1 VKQSGT
7 RGKNKKKSQAHLIQI
22 IEMEVHHA
30 PHSKKL
36 INNLQIQN
44 MTNDNIQQTENPL
57 LKPFQTVHQTA
68 PFNSVKIEHYLP
80 AFDVAIEL
88 AKAEVQTIIDNQ
100 ATPDFTNTIVA
111 LDLVGEKLERIKA
124 IFFNLNS
131 AETSDEMQGI
141 AQKVAPKLSDFGNDI
156 TLNEQL
162 FARIKE
168 VYNQRDKL
176 VLNAEESTLLEKT
189 FRSFVRSGANLN
201 ESDKAK
207 YREITKELSQ
217 LGLKYQQNV
226 LAETNSY
233 ELLITDKNDL
243 SGLPESIIEM
253 AAQTAQSKNKE
264 GWLFNLQHPSYV
276 PFLKYADKRSLR
288 EEIFRASSSRANHG
302 NENDNNETIKRIVE
316 LRLEKA
322 HLLGFKTHAEYK
334 LQERMAETPEKV
346 TSFLDDL
353 HQSSKPFAVKE
364 FAEVQDFAE
373 KSGFTGTI
381 QRWDWAYYSEKL
393 KSEKYN
399 FTDEEV
405 KPYLQLEKVIS
416 GVFSL
421 AQKLYGLGLKE
432 NKNIQ
437 VYHPD
442 VMAYEVYNE
451 KEEFIAVLYLDF
463 FPREGKRSGA
473 WMTDYRTQSNVNG
486 NSIRPHISLVT
497 NFSKSTE
504 STPSL
509 LTFDEV
515 TTFLHEFGHG
525 LHGMLTQCQF
535 PGTSGTNVYWDFVEL
550 PSQIHENWAYEK
562 EWLDQF
568 AVHYQTGERLPE
580 DLIQKIQKAQNFQ
593 AAYMMERQLSFA
605 MLDMAYHNRET
616 PVQKD
621 LKEFE
626 LEAIASTDLFEPVNG
641 SMQSTSFSHIFSGGY
656 DAGYYSYK
664 WAEVLDADAFSVFQE
679 KGIFD
684 RETADSF
691 RKNIL
696 EKGGSEHPKILYKAF
711 RGQEPS
717 SEALLKRNGL
727 V

>member
-1 VKQSGT
+1 MSEY
-7 RGKNKKKSQAHLIQI
+7 KSTN
-22 IEMEVHHA
+22 
-30 PHSKKL
+30 
-36 INNLQIQN
+36 INSSPPP
-44 MTNDNIQQTENPL
+44 TEGLEEASNPL
-57 LKPFQTVHQTA
+57 LQPFQTVHQTA

-80 AFDVAIEL
+80 AFDAAIDE
-88 AKAEVQTIIDNQ
+88 AKAEVQKIIDDP
-100 ATPDFTNTIVA
+100 AVPDFSNTIVA
-111 LDLVGEKLERIKA
+111 LDLAGEKLERIKA

-131 AETSDEMQGI
+131 AETSDEMQEI
-141 AQKVAPKLSDFGNDI
+141 AQEVAPKLSDFGNDI

-162 FARIKE
+162 FDRIKT
-168 VYNQRDKL
+168 VHNQLENL
-176 VLNAEESTLLEKT
+176 VLNVEETTLLEKT
-189 FRSFVRSGANLN
+189 YRRFVRSGANLN
-201 ESDKAK
+201 ETDKAK

-226 LAETNSY
+226 LAETNAY
-233 ELLITDKNDL
+233 ELLITNKKDL

-253 AAQTAQSKNKE
+253 AAQTAQSKEKE
-264 GWLFNLQHPSYV
+264 GWLFNLQYPSYV
-276 PFLKYADKRSLR
+276 PFLKYADNRELR
-288 EEIFRASSSRANHG
+288 EQIFRASSSRSNHG
-302 NENDNNETIKRIVE
+302 NENDNNDIIRRIVE
-316 LRLEKA
+316 LRIEKA
-322 HLLGFKTHAEYK
+322 HLLSFKTHAEYK

-353 HQSSKPFAVKE
+353 HQKSKSFAVKE
-364 FAEVQDFAE
+364 FAGVQRFAE
-373 KSGFTGTI
+373 KDGFTGII

-393 KSEKYN
+393 KSERYN

-416 GVFSL
+416 GVFGL
-421 AQKLYGLGLKE
+421 AKKLYGLGLKE
-432 NKNIQ
+432 NKGIE

-442 VMAYEVYNE
+442 VSAYEVYNE
-451 KEEFIAVLYLDF
+451 NLEFIAVLYLDF

-497 NFSKSTE
+497 NFSKPTE
-504 STPSL
+504 NTPSL

-525 LHGMLTQCQF
+525 LHGMLSQCQF

-568 AVHYQTGERLPE
+568 AIHYQTGEKMPE
-580 DLIQKIQKAQNFQ
+580 ELILKIKKAQNFQ

-605 MLDMAYHNRET
+605 MLDMAYHDREL
-616 PVQKD
+616 PVEGD

-626 LEAIASTDLFEPVNG
+626 LNAVASTDLFESVDG
-641 SMQSTSFSHIFSGGY
+641 SLQSTAFSHIFSGGY

-684 RETADSF
+684 RKTADSF

-696 EKGGSEHPKILYKAF
+696 EKGGSEHPMILYKAF
-711 RGQEPS
+711 RGQEPTPA
-717 SEALLKRNGL
+717 ALLKRNGL

>member
-1 VKQSGT
+1 
-7 RGKNKKKSQAHLIQI
+7 
-22 IEMEVHHA
+22 
-30 PHSKKL
+30 
-36 INNLQIQN
+36 
-44 MTNDNIQQTENPL
+44 MTSENILYTENPL
-57 LKPFQTVHQTA
+57 LKPFPGIYQTA
-68 PFNSVKIEHYLP
+68 PFNAVKIEHYMP
-80 AFDVAIEL
+80 AFDAAIEEARL
-88 AKAEVQTIIDNQ
+88 EVRKIIEDP
-100 ATPDFTNTIVA
+100 AAPDFANTIVA
-111 LDLVGEKLERIKA
+111 LDLAGERLERIKA
-124 IFFNLNS
+124 VFFNLNS
-131 AETSDEMQGI
+131 ADTSDEMQNI
-141 AQKVAPKLSDFGNDI
+141 AQAVSPKLSDFGNDI

-168 VYNQRDKL
+168 VHDCRENL
-176 VLNAEESTLLEKT
+176 VLNVEESTLLEKT
-189 FRSFVRSGANLN
+189 YRRFVRSGANLN

-226 LAETNSY
+226 LAETNAY
-233 ELLITDKNDL
+233 ELLITDEKDL
-243 SGLPESIIEM
+243 SGLPDSIVEM
-253 AAQTAQSKNKE
+253 AAQTAKSKNKE
-264 GWLFNLQHPSYV
+264 GWLFNLQFPSYG
-276 PFLKYADKRSLR
+276 PFLKYADNRLLR
-288 EEIFRASSSRANHG
+288 EQIFRASSSRANHG
-302 NENDNNETIKRIVE
+302 NDNDNNDVIRRIVE
-316 LRLEKA
+316 LRIEKA
-322 HLLGFKTHAEYK
+322 HLLGFQTHAEYK

-346 TSFLDDL
+346 TQFLEEL
-353 HQSSKPFAVKE
+353 HQKSKPFAVKE
-364 FAEVQDFAE
+364 FAEVQEYAE
-373 KSGFTGTI
+373 KTGFSGRV

-393 KSEKYN
+393 KSERYN

-405 KPYLQLEKVIS
+405 KPHLQLEKVID

-421 AQKLYGLGLKE
+421 ARMLYGLQLRE
-432 NKNIQ
+432 NKNIE
-437 VYHPD
+437 VYHPE
-442 VMAYEVYNE
+442 VTAYEVYNE
-451 KEEFIAVLYLDF
+451 ENEFIAVLYLDF
-463 FPREGKRSGA
+463 FPRESKRSGA
-473 WMTDYRTQSNVNG
+473 WMTDYRSQSNVNG
-486 NSIRPHISLVT
+486 NLIRPHISLVT
-497 NFSKSTE
+497 NFSKPTE
-504 STPSL
+504 NTPSL

-525 LHGMLTQCQF
+525 LHGMLSQCQF

-568 AVHYQTGERLPE
+568 AVHYQTGKKLPE
-580 DLIQKIQKAQNFQ
+580 ELIQKIQKAQNFQ

-616 PVQKD
+616 PVQGD

-626 LEAIASTDLFEPVNG
+626 LNALASTDLFEPVDG
-641 SMQSTSFSHIFSGGY
+641 SLQSTAFSHIFSGGY

-679 KGIFD
+679 NGIFD

-711 RGQEPS
+711 RGQEPTTA
-717 SEALLKRNGL
+717 ALLKRNGL